1 MGRFF
6 HISHTMSFLDTG
18 ATVGVVNIGGFKN
31 ITTNEVANE
40 GLRKPKPPVNPM
52 SDQGREER

>member
-1 MGRFF
+1 
-6 HISHTMSFLDTG
+6 MSFLDTG